1 MKKLLIAIVACFA
14 AGTLGL
20 AQSESSATLVKNDS
34 VTTAPIFGGKMESDY
49 DQSLFYYS
57 GKVGTTIRAEP
68 SFGWDFF
75 RINKF
80 LKPQEDT
87 FRKYQNFAPWMAFR
101 HGPEVG
107 LNFGISLNKYDMN
120 GTTVKTTTT
129 YMSTIGGYNVGYSFG
144 LGKFIDSKEWKG
156 TVITLRYRPYVIA
169 SSTIMTSNLK
179 DSKAISSFDIDF
191 IYTCFGAN
199 VDFVTW
205 HPSNGLQ
212 DKTDQN
218 NYGFSFYLTL
228 PTEKGASLGW
238 MVGFRTSSLFN
249 R

>member
-1 MKKLLIAIVACFA
+1 MKKLLITIVACFA
-14 AGTLGL
+14 ASTLGL

-34 VTTAPIFGGKMESDY
+34 VTTAPIFGGKMESSY
-49 DQSLFYYS
+49 DQCLFYYS
-57 GKVGTTIRAEP
+57 GKVGTSITIEP

-75 RINKF
+75 SINKF
-80 LKPQEDT
+80 LNQPKDKFGE
-87 FRKYQNFAPWMAFR
+87 YQNFAPWMAFR

-107 LNFGISLNKYDMN
+107 LDLGASFNKYDMN
-120 GTTVKTTTT
+120 GTTVKT
-129 YMSTIGGYNVGYSFG
+129 STNYIGIIGGYNVGFSFG
-144 LGKFIDSKEWKG
+144 LGKFIDSNKWKG
-156 TVITLRYRPYVIA
+156 TVITLRYRPYVTA
-169 SSTIMTSNLK
+169 YSTVTTYNLK
-179 DSKAISSFDIDF
+179 DYKPIHTTDLDF

-212 DKTDQN
+212 DKTQSN
-218 NYGFSFYLTL
+218 FGFSFYLTL
-228 PTEKGASLGW
+228 PTEEGASLGW

>member
-34 VTTAPIFGGKMESDY
+34 VTTAPIFGGKMESAY
-49 DQSLFYYS
+49 DQFLFYYS
-57 GKVGTTIRAEP
+57 GKVGTSITMEP

-75 RINKF
+75 SINKF

-87 FRKYQNFAPWMAFR
+87 FREYQNFAPWMAFR
-101 HGPEVG
+101 HGPE
-107 LNFGISLNKYDMN
+107 FGFDYGVSLNKYDMN
-120 GTTVKTTTT
+120 GTTVKTNTN
-129 YMSTIGGYNVGYSFG
+129 YLGVIAGYNLGFSFG

-156 TVITLRYRPYVIA
+156 TVITLRYRPYVTA
-169 SSTIMTSNLK
+169 YSTVMTSNLK
-179 DSKAISSFDIDF
+179 DSKPISSSDFDF

-212 DKTDQN
+212 DKTQSN
-218 NYGFSFYLTL
+218 FGFSFYLTL
-228 PTEKGASLGW
+228 PTEEGASLGW